1 MAHVIFDI
9 LDIECRTQKVIG
21 FPLIKLQ
28 ILILNVDFK
37 KNYKKKK
44 KSQLINKQT
53 TSLLQIF
60 FKDCCQP

>member
-44 KSQLINKQT
+44 SQLINKQT
-53 TSLLQIF
+53 TSLLQFF

>member
-44 KSQLINKQT
+44 IPIN
-53 TSLLQIF
+53 
-60 FKDCCQP
+60 

>member
-21 FPLIKLQ
+21 FPFIKLQ

-37 KNYKKKK
+37 KNYKKKIP
-44 KSQLINKQT
+44 IN
-53 TSLLQIF
+53 
-60 FKDCCQP
+60 